1 MRNFL
6 TIFIAAIG
14 IWALLGR
21 YSYRTQLQELQKEH
35 LAVNKG
41 YDSIIKHYNNIANYD
56 YHVELHSDS
65 LATIT
70 DYYGNTSYNIPGDSI
85 QAFIENGNL

>member
-6 TIFIAAIG
+6 FIQVAAIG
-14 IWALLGR
+14 IWALLGM
-21 YSYRTQLQELQKEH
+21 YSYRTQLEELQKEH
-35 LAVNKG
+35 QEINRD
-41 YDSIIKHYNNIANYD
+41 YDSISKLYNNIANYD

-65 LATIT
+65 LATII

-85 QAFIENGNL
+85 QVFIENDNL